1 MYKVIFLFSFLF
13 FFSCNNNSSSI
24 VEIERTVKLYQNQ
37 LVDKKITGSNTF
49 MLYKDGKIQ
58 FSSVVNSGRQGDA
71 DITDETIF
79 PIWSMSKP
87 ITIVAMMLLHEDGK
101 YDFNDNVSKYIP
113 NYKNLKCKN
122 EDDEVY
128 SCKNELKIIHLLTHT
143 SGYRYYS
150 EKPANF
156 SYADTTFSDLDEYI
170 DSLIMYQP
178 VEFEPGERY
187 RYGINQLVLGRLVEV
202 LSGKTFYGFLKER
215 LFDPLEMN
223 KTKFYLT
230 ENDRKKFHP
239 LYNKSPNGDERQYT
253 ANKDGLTYREGTKMQ
268 YGGEGLVSTMSDYS
282 KFCQMLVNNGD
293 YNGNRIMKKSS
304 IEKMIKPYTIENM
317 NDGYYDGVD
326 YAFSFFNFQEPIL
339 SGTNASK
346 GIYGWSGAHNTH
358 FWIDP
363 KLKLFGLFMSRTRPF
378 SWDISKNLISNVY
391 SNL

>member
-1 MYKVIFLFSFLF
+1 MYKIIFLFSFLF
-13 FFSCNNNSSSI
+13 FFSCDNNSSI
-24 VEIERTVKLYQNQ
+24 IAEIERTVKLYQNQ

-58 FSSVVNSGRQGDA
+58 FSSVVNSGREGDA

-156 SYADTTFSDLDEYI
+156 SYADTTFSDLEEYI
-170 DSLIMYQP
+170 DSLIMYHP
-178 VEFEPGERY
+178 VEFEPGEKY

-253 ANKDGLTYREGTKMQ
+253 ANKDGLTYREETKMQ

-282 KFCQMLVNNGD
+282 KFCQMLVNNGN

-304 IEKMIKPYTIENM
+304 IEKMTKPYTLENM

>member
-1 MYKVIFLFSFLF
+1 MNKINILFSFLF

-24 VEIERTVKLYQNQ
+24 AEIERTVKNYQNQ
-37 LVDKKITGSNTF
+37 LVNKKITGSNTF

-58 FSSVVNSGRQGDA
+58 FSSVVNSGREGDA

-87 ITIVAMMLLHEDGK
+87 ITIVAMMLLYEDGK

-122 EDDEVY
+122 DDDEVY
-128 SCKNELKIIHLLTHT
+128 NCKNELKVIHLLTHT
-143 SGYRYYS
+143 SGYRYYKD
-150 EKPANF
+150 KPANT
-156 SYADTTFSDLDEYI
+156 SYADTTFSNLEEYV

-178 VEFEPGERY
+178 VEFEPGKKY

-202 LSGKTFYGFLKER
+202 LSGKTFYEFLKER
-215 LFDPLEMN
+215 LFVPLEMN

-230 ENDRKKFHP
+230 EDDRKKFHP
-239 LYNKSPNGDERQYT
+239 LYDKSRDGEKREYT
-253 ANKDGLTYREGTKMQ
+253 ANKDRLSYRVGTKMQ
-268 YGGEGLVSTMSDYS
+268 YGGEGLVSTMNDYS
-282 KFCQMLVNNGD
+282 KFCQMLVNNGE
-293 YNGNRIMKKSS
+293 YNGKIIMKKSS
-304 IEKMIKPYTIENM
+304 IEKMTKPYTKENM
-317 NDGYYDGVD
+317 NAGYYNGVD

-339 SGTNASK
+339 SGTSASK

-363 KLKLFGLFMSRTRPF
+363 KLKLFGLFMSRTAPF

-391 SNL
+391 LNL